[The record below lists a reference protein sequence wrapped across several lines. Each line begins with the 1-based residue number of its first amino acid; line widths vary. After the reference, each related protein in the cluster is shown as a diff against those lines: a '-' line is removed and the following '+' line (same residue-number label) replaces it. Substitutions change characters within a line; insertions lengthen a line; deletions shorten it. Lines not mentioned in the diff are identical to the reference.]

1 MVLAHGG
8 SHYQILAA
16 GPADD
21 MMKQTTFIGY
31 STREL
36 GLVVLIGN
44 SDRQC
49 LKRCALDNHRRES

>member
-1 MVLAHGG
+1 MVLAHGS

-21 MMKQTTFIGY
+21 MMEQNTFIGS

-36 GLVVLIGN
+36 GLVVLTGD
-44 SDRQC
+44 SYRQC
-49 LKRCALDNHRRES
+49 LKRCAYDKYRRES